1 MNIFVTGCAGF
12 IGSHLCESLL
22 KSNNTVFG
30 IDNLNDYY
38 NIDQK
43 LENLE
48 ILKKYKNFSFTKDD
62 IVTTKII
69 EKIKPDIV
77 VNLAAM
83 AGVRYSLQN
92 PELYMRVNIEGQINL
107 LKQSCE
113 NNVKLFIYASS
124 SSVYGLNKS
133 IPFNENDKTDTIN
146 SPYAASKKSGEIMAK
161 LYNQLYKLPVIGLR
175 FFTVYGPR
183 GRPDMAPFKFLM
195 AIKKGIKFDKY
206 GDGSTKR
213 DYTYIDDIV
222 SGIEGAIR
230 NKNNVTCEIYNLGNT
245 QTVSLNNFIKTCEE
259 VTGEKANYNQL
270 PDQKGD
276 VAITFSD
283 ITKAKKDLDY
293 NPKTSFKDGLQ
304 KMYNWLKNL

>member
-1 MNIFVTGCAGF
+1 M
-12 IGSHLCESLL
+12 
-22 KSNNTVFG
+22 
-30 IDNLNDYY
+30 
-38 NIDQK
+38 
-43 LENLE
+43 
-48 ILKKYKNFSFTKDD
+48 KKYKNFSFTKDD

-175 FFTVYGPR
+175 FFTVY
-183 GRPDMAPFKFLM
+183 A
-195 AIKKGIKFDKY
+195 
-206 GDGSTKR
+206 
-213 DYTYIDDIV
+213 DIWH
-222 SGIEGAIR
+222 
-230 NKNNVTCEIYNLGNT
+230 L
-245 QTVSLNNFIKTCEE
+245 LNF
-259 VTGEKANYNQL
+259 
-270 PDQKGD
+270 
-276 VAITFSD
+276 
-283 ITKAKKDLDY
+283 
-293 NPKTSFKDGLQ
+293 
-304 KMYNWLKNL
+304 